1 MRLKRAKPTYLF
13 CGVIIFLSVFF
24 GALVKFAPAMA
35 SSEAEETKSA
45 SPKSHFVTIFDDG
58 KKLTIKTDAVT
69 VREVLERMNIEVA
82 NTDKVEPG
90 LTSIIN
96 DDNYSI
102 NIYRARPVLVIDGA
116 SRQYVYTPSYDGRS
130 IAEDAGVTVYDGD
143 EVEMI
148 ENQNF
153 LETGD
158 AVAYSVTR
166 NGGRTV
172 TVESSIPYAEKEVE
186 DDTLEAGKEKVQQV
200 GEDGT
205 KTAVYQVNFVNGVEV
220 SRELISEQTTKEPVE
235 KITAVGTKENKAET
249 TKKATTT
256 IRPEWETCAGW
267 AREAGVSEAD
277 LYDALTLIYH
287 ESGCRVNATNSS
299 SGAYG
304 IPQALPGS
312 KMAVYGDDWE
322 TKPVTQIRWM
332 ANYVTKRYGGWSQ
345 AIAFWNS
352 HRWY

>member
-1 MRLKRAKPTYLF
+1 MRLKQARPIYLF
-13 CGVIIFLSVFF
+13 CGVIIFLSVVF
-24 GALVKFAPAMA
+24 GALVEIAPALA
-35 SSEAEETKSA
+35 AGETEATSS
-45 SPKSHFVTIFDDG
+45 KSHFVTIFDDG
-58 KKLTIKTDAVT
+58 KKLTVKTDAVT

-90 LTSIIN
+90 LTSVIN

-116 SRQYVYTPSYDGRS
+116 SRQYVYTPSYDGKS

-148 ENQNF
+148 ENRNF

-172 TVESSIPYAEKEVE
+172 TVESSIPYTEKEVE
-186 DDTLEAGKEKVQQV
+186 DNNLESGKEEVQQV
-200 GEDGT
+200 GEDGM
-205 KTAVYQVNFVNGVEV
+205 KTTVYQVNFVDGVEV

-235 KITAVGTKENKAET
+235 KITAVGTKEEKKTET
-249 TKKATTT
+249 PKRTTTT

-267 AREAGVSEAD
+267 AREAGVSEAE
-277 LYDALTLIYH
+277 LYDALTIIYH
-287 ESGCRVNATNSS
+287 ESGCRVNAQNGS

-312 KMAVYGDDWE
+312 KMAAYGDDWE
-322 TKPVTQIRWM
+322 TNPVTQIRWM
-332 ANYVTKRYGGWSQ
+332 AGYVKGRYGGWSQ
-345 AIAFWNS
+345 ALDFWNA